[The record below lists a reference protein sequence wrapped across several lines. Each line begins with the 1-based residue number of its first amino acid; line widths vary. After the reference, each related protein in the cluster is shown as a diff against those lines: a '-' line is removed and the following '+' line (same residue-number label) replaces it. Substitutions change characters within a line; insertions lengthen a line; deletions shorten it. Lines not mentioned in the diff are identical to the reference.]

1 MVLGRMV
8 QGGCRKRMPEAG
20 MGSPLGQDV
29 GPTPWGSGPTASSCI
44 SIPHH
49 FLLLPPPSLFSFR
62 VPPKPGTAGPPL
74 QPNPFILLSLEH
86 FGLLPWLRRKNLPAM
101 QETWV

>member
-1 MVLGRMV
+1 MSGRGVQALGLRAHC
-8 QGGCRKRMPEAG
+8 QLA
-20 MGSPLGQDV
+20 
-29 GPTPWGSGPTASSCI
+29 
-44 SIPHH
+44 H

-86 FGLLPWLRRKNLPAM
+86 FGLLRWLRRKNLPAV
-101 QETWV
+101 QETWVDPRVGKIP